1 MALLTLTSTLVGW
14 YNLRFISQ
22 VEKDNTQALIPTM
35 NMARQLS
42 EASAWELFAAQNLTS
57 ADNEKM
63 WQAQGRMLTAQSL
76 KINALLQA
84 LREQGFDTTAIEQQ
98 EQEISR
104 SLRQQGELVGQ
115 RLQLRQQQQQLSQ
128 QIVAAADE
136 IARLA
141 QGQANNATTSA
152 GATQAGIY
160 DLIEQDQRQAA
171 ESALDRLIDIDLEY
185 VNQMNELQLR
195 QQQQQLSQQ
204 IVAAAD
210 EIARL
215 AQGQANNATTSA
227 GATQAGIY
235 DLIEQDQRQAAE
247 SALDRLIDIDLEYV
261 NQMNELRLSALR
273 VQQMMMN
280 LGLEQIQ
287 KNAPT
292 LEKQLNNAVKI
303 LQRRQI
309 RIEDPGVR
317 AQVATTLTTVS
328 QYSDLLALYQQ
339 DSEISNHL
347 QTLAQ
352 NNIAQFAQFSSEVS
366 QLVDTI
372 ELRNQHGLAHLE
384 KASARGQYSLLL
396 LGMVSLCALILILWR
411 VVYRS
416 VTRPLAEQTQALQ
429 RLLDGDIDSPFP
441 ETAGVRELDTIGR
454 LMDAFRSNVHA
465 LNRHREQLAAQVKAR
480 TAELQ
485 ELVIEHRQARAE
497 AEKASQA
504 KSAFLAAMSH
514 EIRTPLYGILGT
526 AQLLADNPALN
537 AQRDDLRAITDSGE
551 SLLTI
556 LNDILDYSAIEAG
569 GKNVSVSDEPF
580 EPRPLLES
588 TLQLMSGR
596 VKGRPIRLATAIA
609 DDMPCALMG
618 DPRRIRQVI
627 TNLLSNALRFTD
639 EGYIIL
645 RSRTDGEQWLV
656 EVEDSGC
663 GIDPAKLAEIFQP
676 FVQVSGKRG
685 GTGLG
690 LTISSRLAQAMGG
703 ELSATSTPEVGSCF
717 CLRLPLRVAT
727 APVPKTVNQAVRL
740 DGLRLLLIE
749 DNPLTQRITIEML
762 KTSGAQ
768 IVAVGNAAQAL
779 ETLQNSEP
787 FAAALV
793 DFDLPDIDGIT
804 LARQLAQQ
812 YPSLV
817 LIGFSAHVIDE
828 TLRQRT
834 SSLFRGIIP
843 KPVPREVLGQ
853 LLAHYLQLQVNNDQS
868 LDVSQLNEDA
878 QLMGTEK
885 IHEWLVLF
893 TQHALPLLDEIDIA
907 RASQDS
913 EKIKRAAHQLKS
925 SCSSL
930 GMHIASQLCAQLE
943 QQPLSAPLP
952 HEEITRSVA
961 ALEAWLHKKDLNA
974 I

>member
-115 RLQLRQQQQQLSQ
+115 RLQLRQQQQ
-128 QIVAAADE
+128 
-136 IARLA
+136 R
-141 QGQANNATTSA
+141 
-152 GATQAGIY
+152 
-160 DLIEQDQRQAA
+160 
-171 ESALDRLIDIDLEY
+171 
-185 VNQMNELQLR
+185 
-195 QQQQQLSQQ
+195 LSQQ

-273 VQQMMMN
+273 VQQMVMN

-454 LMDAFRSNVHA
+454 LMDAFRSSVHA

-537 AQRDDLRAITDSGE
+537 AQREDLRAITDSGE

-609 DDMPCALMG
+609 DDVPSALMG

-656 EVEDSGC
+656 EVEDSR
-663 GIDPAKLAEIFQP
+663 IFER
-676 FVQVSGKRG
+676 FYRVDKARSREVG

-749 DNPLTQRITIEML
+749 DNPLTQRITVEML
-762 KTSGAQ
+762 NTSGAQ
-768 IVAVGNAAQAL
+768 VVAVGNAAQAL

-793 DFDLPDIDGIT
+793 DFDLPDVDGIT

-930 GMHIASQLCAQLE
+930 GMRSASQLCAQLE

-961 ALEAWLHKKDLNA
+961 ALEAWLNKKDLNA

>member
-141 QGQANNATTSA
+141 QGQANNAATSA

-160 DLIEQDQRQAA
+160 DLIEQH
-171 ESALDRLIDIDLEY
+171 
-185 VNQMNELQLR
+185 
-195 QQQQQLSQQ
+195 
-204 IVAAAD
+204 
-210 EIARL
+210 
-215 AQGQANNATTSA
+215 
-227 GATQAGIY
+227 
-235 DLIEQDQRQAAE
+235 QRQAAE

-273 VQQMMMN
+273 VQQMVMN

-317 AQVATTLTTVS
+317 TQVATTLTTVS

-396 LGMVSLCALILILWR
+396 LGLVSLCALILILWR

-454 LMDAFRSNVHA
+454 LMDAFRSSVHA

-580 EPRPLLES
+580 EPRPAAGKYPAINERKGERS
-588 TLQLMSGR
+588 PDSPGNRNCRRCTDCVNGRSAAYSSGHYQP
-596 VKGRPIRLATAIA
+596 VEQRPAFH
-609 DDMPCALMG
+609 
-618 DPRRIRQVI
+618 RRR
-627 TNLLSNALRFTD
+627 
-639 EGYIIL
+639 
-645 RSRTDGEQWLV
+645 
-656 EVEDSGC
+656 
-663 GIDPAKLAEIFQP
+663 
-676 FVQVSGKRG
+676 
-685 GTGLG
+685 
-690 LTISSRLAQAMGG
+690 
-703 ELSATSTPEVGSCF
+703 
-717 CLRLPLRVAT
+717 
-727 APVPKTVNQAVRL
+727 
-740 DGLRLLLIE
+740 
-749 DNPLTQRITIEML
+749 
-762 KTSGAQ
+762 
-768 IVAVGNAAQAL
+768 
-779 ETLQNSEP
+779 
-787 FAAALV
+787 
-793 DFDLPDIDGIT
+793 
-804 LARQLAQQ
+804 
-812 YPSLV
+812 
-817 LIGFSAHVIDE
+817 
-828 TLRQRT
+828 
-834 SSLFRGIIP
+834 
-843 KPVPREVLGQ
+843 
-853 LLAHYLQLQVNNDQS
+853 AHY
-868 LDVSQLNEDA
+868 
-878 QLMGTEK
+878 
-885 IHEWLVLF
+885 
-893 TQHALPLLDEIDIA
+893 
-907 RASQDS
+907 
-913 EKIKRAAHQLKS
+913 
-925 SCSSL
+925 
-930 GMHIASQLCAQLE
+930 
-943 QQPLSAPLP
+943 SA
-952 HEEITRSVA
+952 
-961 ALEAWLHKKDLNA
+961 
-974 I
+974 

>member
-1 MALLTLTSTLVGW
+1 MNLTLTRRLWMGFALMALLTLTSTLVGW

-104 SLRQQGELVGQ
+104 SLRQQGELVGR
-115 RLQLRQQQQQLSQ
+115 RLQLRQQQ
-128 QIVAAADE
+128 
-136 IARLA
+136 R
-141 QGQANNATTSA
+141 
-152 GATQAGIY
+152 
-160 DLIEQDQRQAA
+160 
-171 ESALDRLIDIDLEY
+171 
-185 VNQMNELQLR
+185 
-195 QQQQQLSQQ
+195 QLSQQ

-273 VQQMMMN
+273 VQQMVMN

-339 DSEISNHL
+339 DSEISTHL

-396 LGMVSLCALILILWR
+396 LGIVSLCALILILWR

-465 LNRHREQLAAQVKAR
+465 LNRHREQ
-480 TAELQ
+480 
-485 ELVIEHRQARAE
+485 
-497 AEKASQA
+497 
-504 KSAFLAAMSH
+504 
-514 EIRTPLYGILGT
+514 
-526 AQLLADNPALN
+526 LADNPALN

-749 DNPLTQRITIEML
+749 DNPLTQRITVEML
-762 KTSGAQ
+762 NTSGAQ
-768 IVAVGNAAQAL
+768 VVAVGNAAQAL

-793 DFDLPDIDGIT
+793 DFDLPDVDGIT

-930 GMHIASQLCAQLE
+930 GMRIASQLCAQLE

-961 ALEAWLHKKDLNA
+961 DLEAWLNKKDLNA

>member
-141 QGQANNATTSA
+141 QGQANNAA
-152 GATQAGIY
+152 
-160 DLIEQDQRQAA
+160 
-171 ESALDRLIDIDLEY
+171 
-185 VNQMNELQLR
+185 
-195 QQQQQLSQQ
+195 
-204 IVAAAD
+204 
-210 EIARL
+210 
-215 AQGQANNATTSA
+215 TSA

-273 VQQMMMN
+273 VQQMVMN

-328 QYSDLLALYQQ
+328 QYSDLLALFQQ

-717 CLRLPLRVAT
+717 CLRL
-727 APVPKTVNQAVRL
+727 
-740 DGLRLLLIE
+740 LLIE
-749 DNPLTQRITIEML
+749 DNPLTQRITVEML
-762 KTSGAQ
+762 NTSGAQ
-768 IVAVGNAAQAL
+768 VVAVGNAAQAL

-793 DFDLPDIDGIT
+793 DFDLPDVDGIT

-930 GMHIASQLCAQLE
+930 GMRIASQLCAQLE

>member
-1 MALLTLTSTLVGW
+1 MNLTLTRRLWMGFALMALLTLTSTLVGW

-141 QGQANNATTSA
+141 QGQANNAA
-152 GATQAGIY
+152 
-160 DLIEQDQRQAA
+160 
-171 ESALDRLIDIDLEY
+171 
-185 VNQMNELQLR
+185 
-195 QQQQQLSQQ
+195 
-204 IVAAAD
+204 
-210 EIARL
+210 
-215 AQGQANNATTSA
+215 TSA

-273 VQQMMMN
+273 VQQMVMN

-317 AQVATTLTTVS
+317 TQVATTLTTVS
-328 QYSDLLALYQQ
+328 QYSDLL
-339 DSEISNHL
+339 
-347 QTLAQ
+347 
-352 NNIAQFAQFSSEVS
+352 
-366 QLVDTI
+366 
-372 ELRNQHGLAHLE
+372 
-384 KASARGQYSLLL
+384 
-396 LGMVSLCALILILWR
+396 
-411 VVYRS
+411 
-416 VTRPLAEQTQALQ
+416 ALQ

-454 LMDAFRSNVHA
+454 LMDAFRSSVHA

-497 AEKASQA
+497 AEKANQA

-596 VKGRPIRLATAIA
+596 VKGRPIRLATEIA
-609 DDMPCALMG
+609 DDVPTALMG

-639 EGYIIL
+639 EGHIIL
-645 RSRTDGEQWLV
+645 RSRTDGERWLV

-690 LTISSRLAQAMGG
+690 LTISSRLAQAMSG

-749 DNPLTQRITIEML
+749 DNPLTQRITVEML
-762 KTSGAQ
+762 NSSGAQ
-768 IVAVGNAAQAL
+768 VVAVGNAAQAL

-787 FAAALV
+787 FAVALV

-843 KPVPREVLGQ
+843 KPVPREVLAQ
-853 LLAHYLQLQVNNDQS
+853 LLAHYLQLQVKNDQP

-878 QLMGTEK
+878 HLMGAEK
-885 IHEWLVLF
+885 IHEWLILF
-893 TQHALPLLDEIDIA
+893 KQHALPLLDEIDIA
-907 RASQDS
+907 RASQDN

-930 GMHIASQLCAQLE
+930 GMRSASQQCAQLE
-943 QQPLSAPLP
+943 QQPLSAPLL

-961 ALEAWLHKKDLNA
+961 ALEAWLIRKT
-974 I
+974 

>member
-1 MALLTLTSTLVGW
+1 MNLTLTRRLWMGFALMALLTLTSTLVGW

-141 QGQANNATTSA
+141 QGQANNAA
-152 GATQAGIY
+152 
-160 DLIEQDQRQAA
+160 
-171 ESALDRLIDIDLEY
+171 
-185 VNQMNELQLR
+185 
-195 QQQQQLSQQ
+195 
-204 IVAAAD
+204 
-210 EIARL
+210 
-215 AQGQANNATTSA
+215 TSA

-273 VQQMMMN
+273 VQQMVMN

-328 QYSDLLALYQQ
+328 QYSDLLALFQQ

-717 CLRLPLRVAT
+717 CLRL
-727 APVPKTVNQAVRL
+727 
-740 DGLRLLLIE
+740 LLIE
-749 DNPLTQRITIEML
+749 DNPLTQRITVEML
-762 KTSGAQ
+762 NTSGAQ
-768 IVAVGNAAQAL
+768 VVAVGNAAQAL

-793 DFDLPDIDGIT
+793 DFDLPDVDGIT

-930 GMHIASQLCAQLE
+930 GMRIASQLCAQLE